1 MLVLISISIST
12 SKRAQKHV
20 GSNIN
25 QLYIFSSRSQ
35 LHTIHPPHLPRS
47 QLSRQ
52 EDNSA
57 RYGSG
62 EGSGGYG
69 FGGYGGYGSGEGY
82 GRYGFG
88 GYGSG
93 GYGWIRIALGCC
105 CRRIFSWLFQSLQYF
120 HFLFTF
126 LVFALKQTNFQPNM
140 REKNIFSNNIW
151 SSQWMFIKK

>member
-1 MLVLISISIST
+1 M
-12 SKRAQKHV
+12 
-20 GSNIN
+20 
-25 QLYIFSSRSQ
+25 
-35 LHTIHPPHLPRS
+35 S

-62 EGSGGYG
+62 EGSGG
-69 FGGYGGYGSGEGY
+69 
-82 GRYGFG
+82 YGFG

-140 REKNIFSNNIW
+140 REKRVLTITSGHHSGCLLRSKIRFNCH
-151 SSQWMFIKK
+151 QA